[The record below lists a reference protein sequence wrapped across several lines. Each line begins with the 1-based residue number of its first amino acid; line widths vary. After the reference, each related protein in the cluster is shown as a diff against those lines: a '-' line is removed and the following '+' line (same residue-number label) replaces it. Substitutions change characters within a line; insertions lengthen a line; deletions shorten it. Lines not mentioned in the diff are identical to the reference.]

1 MTTDA
6 TSTTDLTNV
15 RYAISDRV
23 ATITLNQPEHL
34 NPITHGPGS
43 MEDDVLTC
51 LQRADLDDDV
61 RCVVV
66 TGAGR
71 AFSSGGGAGGPGYP
85 NGGNPATAE
94 NALDWYRFLGQH
106 GDNLEVI
113 RDLRKPVIGAI
124 NGMCY
129 GAGLIMAAHFD
140 FLVAAH
146 SARFGLI
153 ETRFGA
159 TGVDVFTFLVG
170 PQWAK
175 FLAIS
180 GEIITAQ
187 KAKEI
192 GLVLEVVPA
201 EELSIRVADLARR
214 VAAMPQDAVV
224 LNRRLVNGTMKIMG
238 WTATKELSRAVDA
251 VTDSMSD
258 RATSSDGRNFKQLR
272 LQGDWEGY
280 KEARDGPFREPWLR

>member
-1 MTTDA
+1 MSTDSA
-6 TSTTDLTNV
+6 PADLANV
-15 RYAISDRV
+15 LYTVEDRV
-23 ATITLNQPEHL
+23 ATITLNDPNHL
-34 NPITHGPGS
+34 NAITHGPGT
-43 MEDDVLTC
+43 MEDDILTC
-51 LQRADLDDDV
+51 VQRADLDKDV

-66 TGAGR
+66 TGTGR
-71 AFSSGGGAGGPGYP
+71 AFSSGGGGGGPGYA
-85 NGGNPATAE
+85 NGGNPSTAE
-94 NALDWYRFLGQH
+94 TALDWYRFLGQW
-106 GDNLEVI
+106 GDNLETI

-140 FLVAAH
+140 FLIAADN
-146 SARFGLI
+146 ARFGLI

-159 TGVDVFTFLVG
+159 TGIDVFTFLVG

-175 FLAIS
+175 FLALS

-187 KAKEI
+187 KAKDI

-201 EELSIRVADLARR
+201 AELSSRVADLARR

-224 LNRRLVNGTMKIMG
+224 LNRRLVNATMKIMG
-238 WTATKELSRAVDA
+238 WTATKELSRALDA
-251 VTDSMSD
+251 VTDSVSD
-258 RATSSDGRNFKQLR
+258 RAESADGRNFKQLR
-272 LQGDWEGY
+272 LQGDWEGL